1 MDTFGEKKF
10 IQCKFSLTDKAANN
24 VTIICKKFY
33 VSLIDKEIN
42 SENFQKEDV
51 SPEEVIK
58 KHSTFLSSVGI
69 QMDEEN
75 KNLPFLYCTVKQH
88 KNPIGFRY
96 ITAGYNSSLKQLSVL
111 VGICLKSMLHSA
123 KNYSKYRN
131 RFHNRNDFY
140 VVDGH
145 DEILEFLYSSNNT
158 HKGRK
163 NISTFDFCTL
173 YTSIPHDQ
181 LKLNLEKFVNR
192 IFEFKE
198 KVFLTPNLFTKKA
211 YFGQSKSSKGI
222 SFDKE
227 ILLAC
232 LNYLIDNSYFI
243 YNKSVYRQVI
253 GIPMG
258 TNCAPHIANIYL
270 HVYENE
276 YVEKLIE
283 NNDLKTLEKLKDIFR
298 FQDDLFSVN
307 DDGIFENILSTM
319 YPREMVI
326 SKTNISP
333 SVCSYLDLLISVY
346 KGKFKINLF
355 DKRDDY
361 KFKVFS
367 YPYLDGNIPETL
379 SYGIFISQLIR
390 FCSINST
397 FIGFHKDVKSLVVKL
412 CKQGFK
418 LAALRNRFYKF
429 YKCKINLWGK
439 YGVDIYD
446 KMIKIFDE

>member
-1 MDTFGEKKF
+1 MK
-10 IQCKFSLTDKAANN
+10 
-24 VTIICKKFY
+24 
-33 VSLIDKEIN
+33 
-42 SENFQKEDV
+42 
-51 SPEEVIK
+51 
-58 KHSTFLSSVGI
+58 
-69 QMDEEN
+69 
-75 KNLPFLYCTVKQH
+75 
-88 KNPIGFRY
+88 
-96 ITAGYNSSLKQLSVL
+96 
-111 VGICLKSMLHSA
+111 
-123 KNYSKYRN
+123 
-131 RFHNRNDFY
+131 
-140 VVDGH
+140 
-145 DEILEFLYSSNNT
+145 
-158 HKGRK
+158 
-163 NISTFDFCTL
+163 
-173 YTSIPHDQ
+173 
-181 LKLNLEKFVNR
+181 KFVNR

-198 KVFLTPNLFTKKA
+198 KVFLTPNLFPKKA
-211 YFGQSKSSKGI
+211 YFGQSKSSKDI

-227 ILLAC
+227 TLLAC
-232 LNYLIDNSYFI
+232 LNYLIDNSYVI
-243 YNKSVYRQVI
+243 YNKSVYNWI
-253 GIPMG
+253 SMG

-283 NNDLKTLEKLKDIFR
+283 NNDLKTLEKFKDIFR

-333 SVCSYLDLLISVY
+333 SVCSYLDLLNSVY

-361 KFKVFS
+361 KFKVFR

-379 SYGIFISQLIR
+379 SYGIFISQIIR

-397 FIGFHKDVKSLVVKL
+397 FIGFHKDVKSHVVKL

-429 YKCKINLWGK
+429 YECKINLWGK